1 MWVHSKSKQSEVTM
15 FDMSAPVSSAL
26 RHAYTA
32 VAAATAALT
41 IVGLSQG
48 DATAIGVAV
57 HQIGDGLA
65 SIVAGISAL
74 VPIIMAAYAAWSGTR
89 KARLLE
95 LNKDP
100 EIEKVKTVPGTEAHA
115 EAASIPGT
123 KVS

>member
-1 MWVHSKSKQSEVTM
+1 M

-26 RHAYTA
+26 RHVYTA
-32 VAAATAALT
+32 AAAVTAALT

-57 HQIGDGLA
+57 HQIGDGVA
-65 SIVAGISAL
+65 SIVAGLSSL

-89 KARLLE
+89 KSRMID

-100 EIEKVKTVPGTEAHA
+100 EIRKIDTVPGTEAHA
-115 EAASIPGT
+115 EAASIPGS
-123 KVS
+123 KVT